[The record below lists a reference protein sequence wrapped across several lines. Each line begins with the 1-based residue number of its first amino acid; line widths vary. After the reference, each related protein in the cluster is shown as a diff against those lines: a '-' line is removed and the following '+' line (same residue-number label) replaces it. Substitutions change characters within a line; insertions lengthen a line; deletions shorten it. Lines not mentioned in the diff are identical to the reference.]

1 MSLGRPVSFACAG
14 FVSALLLVAGGA
26 CDGSAATAGAGA
38 AGAGGPADAG
48 SAGGSR
54 GEDSL
59 NQAGP
64 PVNGSSQTTT
74 GAGTPPGVYLTDE
87 NATAQ
92 PPSACATTKL
102 GDFLA
107 AIRAAEPSLAD
118 IRTIY
123 DPATATSD
131 GSFIYPYDA
140 GVLGF
145 DIVFKRGLGDCL
157 AGCTENDYEYF
168 ASDASCQPVKVGH
181 YHAGWGAGS
190 CLTVEGTPMWTH
202 PTPPDPLTVCGAD
215 NSPRDLRGTYFASA
229 SGQRTPCVAGA
240 TANPLDETVQLVID
254 QDPQDLSMG
263 FVTFSNTGDPVVDG
277 VPLPARFQRMRFD
290 AALMKAY
297 GPEACPREAS
307 VTARYDFEGF
317 QPGGIEALD
326 FGDDA
331 CNTCKGSLSASL
343 GPTTV
348 P

>member
-1 MSLGRPVSFACAG
+1 VGAT
-14 FVSALLLVAGGA
+14 LLAAAGA
-26 CDGSAATAGAGA
+26 CGGSAATGGTQA
-38 AGAGGPADAG
+38 AGARAPADAG
-48 SAGGSR
+48 GAAGSR
-54 GEDSL
+54 GGDSL
-59 NQAGP
+59 AQSDGP
-64 PVNGSSQTTT
+64 ESPSQVTNGTS
-74 GAGTPPGVYLTDE
+74 APPGVYLTDE
-87 NATAQ
+87 SATAHA
-92 PPSACATTKL
+92 PSACATTKL
-102 GDFLA
+102 GDVLD

-118 IRTIY
+118 IHTIY
-123 DPATATSD
+123 DPATATTD

-157 AGCTENDYEYF
+157 AGCLENDYEYF
-168 ASDASCQPVKVGH
+168 ASDASCRPVKVGH
-181 YHAGWGAGS
+181 YHSGWGAGS

-215 NSPRDLRGTYFASA
+215 NSPRDLRGTYSA
-229 SGQRTPCVAGA
+229 AAAGQRTPCAIGA
-240 TANPLDETVQLVID
+240 TASPLGGDVQIVIQ

-277 VPLPARFQRMRFD
+277 VPLPARFQRRRFD

-297 GPEACPREAS
+297 PPEACPREAS
-307 VTARYDFEGF
+307 VTARYDFEGY

-331 CNTCKGSLSASL
+331 CTACKGYLSLSL
-343 GPTTV
+343 GPTSVT